1 MYCWFNAVRY
11 MYMYLLH
18 VIIIYYF
25 IAYGYGFLMIL
36 LVCLGSLSGIFLVPL
51 IKKDSKVGKQ
61 TYEYVYA
68 LLIATGSSALVSD
81 AILHL
86 IPHVSLY
93 TGIWIVTDC
102 LTLKSVLETFF

>member
-1 MYCWFNAVRY
+1 M
-11 MYMYLLH
+11 
-18 VIIIYYF
+18 
-25 IAYGYGFLMIL
+25 MIL
-36 LVCLGSLSGIFLVPL
+36 LVCLGSLGGIFLVPL
-51 IKKDSKVGKQ
+51 IRKDSKVGKQ

-68 LLIATGSSALVSD
+68 FMIATGASALVSD

-102 LTLKSVLETFF
+102 LSWEHFFFQNIYVVRVLYWKKIS